1 MSLLKKVTLSKL
13 RFSLK
18 ENLKKCTRFE
28 EQKGKNPC
36 LISLLICFSR
46 EIKGFYQSSIGMLV
60 SGT

>member
-36 LISLLICFSR
+36 FRSLLICFSR